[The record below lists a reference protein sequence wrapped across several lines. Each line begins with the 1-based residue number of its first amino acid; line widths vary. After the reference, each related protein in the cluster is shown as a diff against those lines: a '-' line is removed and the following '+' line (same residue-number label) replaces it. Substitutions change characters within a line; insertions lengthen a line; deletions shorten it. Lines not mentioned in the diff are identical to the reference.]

1 MLKKISG
8 FVFVAL
14 AIILSISFVQRFNE
28 FISSILGVLQIA
40 TDNPEAFKAWY
51 NIGTMTYWVI
61 HIGLTTVFWI
71 FGLRW
76 TKRRQ

>member
-8 FVFVAL
+8 FIFVAL

-28 FISSILGVLQIA
+28 FTRSILGVLQIA
-40 TDNPEAFKAWY
+40 TDNPETYKAGY
-51 NIGTMTYWVI
+51 TIGAMTYWLI
-61 HIGLTTVFWI
+61 HIGLTTVCWI

-76 TKRRQ
+76 IKRQK